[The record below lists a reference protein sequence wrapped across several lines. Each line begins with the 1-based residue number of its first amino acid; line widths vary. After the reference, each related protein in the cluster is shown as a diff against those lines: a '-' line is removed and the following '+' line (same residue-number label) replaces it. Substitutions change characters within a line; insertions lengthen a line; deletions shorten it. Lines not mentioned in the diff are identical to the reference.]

1 MWQVQSMIAMHEV
14 LTNIPDAVFEVSQGS
29 AGNRLEFFHRPPRY
43 VGSSIQQLPAEQR
56 FQSRIVLVHT
66 PAAA

>member
-14 LTNIPDAVFEVSQGS
+14 LTNIPGAVFEVSQGS
-29 AGNRLEFFHRPPRY
+29 AGNRLEFFIGHRARPDF
-43 VGSSIQQLPAEQR
+43 SIQQLTAEQH